1 MSQTT
6 KTLTPFE
13 QAKKDLYEGK
23 IQAPSVTANNRQ
35 VPYFRY
41 QLATHKFN
49 LSLMAKG
56 MQFRGIKLKDLKW
69 YYGLKG
75 KTAAECLPQFLK
87 IMEDY
92 EKEIV
97 ESN

>member
-23 IQAPSVTANNRQ
+23 IQAPSVSMGNRQ
-35 VPYFRY
+35 IPYFRY
-41 QLATHKFN
+41 QLNVHKFN
-49 LSLMAKG
+49 LKIMSSG
-56 MQFRGIKLKDLKW
+56 MTCRGVKLRDLKN

-75 KTAAECLPQFLK
+75 KTAADCLPQLEK
-87 IMEDY
+87 IIADY
-92 EKEIV
+92 EQELTQ
-97 ESN
+97 SN